1 MSGLLKVD
9 ESVSVFIM
17 PLGVCY
23 DSQNTF
29 HWCHPPLKEELTMVG
44 EPELIQKADNDKKR
58 KKEVPVEKKKKA
70 RKNLTLDLPKQQGTL
85 DKWLKLKRVR
95 FSKNVWLKSEL
106 HCITIPLTG
115 YSLRQSPFY
124 IKRLEQKQR
133 MKQNHQKKV
142 MTPRH
147 LKRQQYIRET
157 LAKYGD

>member
-1 MSGLLKVD
+1 
-9 ESVSVFIM
+9 M

-23 DSQNTF
+23 DGQNTF

-44 EPELIQKADNDKKR
+44 EPELIQKPDNDKKR

-85 DKWLKLKRVR
+85 DKWLRLKCVR
-95 FSKNVWLKSEL
+95 FYNIVLLNQDGVLPLK
-106 HCITIPLTG
+106 G
-115 YSLRQSPFY
+115 YSLPQSPFY